1 MISEKDRSEAV
12 TSLRLALS
20 YMLDYEDWYKANES
34 LSNAAT
40 QRIGR

>member
-12 TSLRLALS
+12 ASLRLALS

-34 LSNAAT
+34 LFKC
-40 QRIGR
+40 